1 MGNNAG
7 PVKAYA
13 GAQPARA
20 IGSAKLSQQST
31 QHDGVSTN
39 PSSQAAHNH
48 MSSTC
53 DAAGFTT
60 QKSGAKNSL
69 LRMSGGLEPIKEA
82 KQLKSGQIVE
92 LGKIDHA
99 KAQQKL
105 AKITA
110 ASSANQDL
118 IRSLPSFAPRT
129 KEGFN
134 KRGSSVDHGEG
145 GRTNMV
151 KTRQSTDRAPA
162 YQQKQESG
170 ESALI
175 KKRRM
180 YSQQA
185 RVILKQAPNQSEK
198 QSARRITDL
207 PTETHGTAKK
217 NTFRARS
224 KVIDLTEDKPA
235 KKSKQNQGPKKPSKY
250 MQEIIRLNF
259 VDLVRKCKLKQTTER
274 VKAVIKTKNELRRR
288 FLKVYRLFRQ
298 HKYGEEL
305 PEDEEVCHV
314 PPEFQMPEEL
324 EFNNKLINTQ
334 LQEIEQYLA
343 RKLGQVGQPDDI
355 SDLHTV
361 HEESDDE
368 G

>member
-1 MGNNAG
+1 
-7 PVKAYA
+7 
-13 GAQPARA
+13 
-20 IGSAKLSQQST
+20 
-31 QHDGVSTN
+31 
-39 PSSQAAHNH
+39 

-53 DAAGFTT
+53 DAAGFAN
-60 QKSGAKNSL
+60 QKSSAKNSL

-118 IRSLPSFAPRT
+118 IRSLPSFAPRS
-129 KEGFN
+129 KDGFA
-134 KRGSSVDHGEG
+134 KRGSSVDHGEDNTHTG
-145 GRTNMV
+145 HSSLV
-151 KTRQSTDRAPA
+151 KARQSTDQVPTNKL
-162 YQQKQESG
+162 QKEGG

-185 RVILKQAPNQSEK
+185 RVILKQAPQQSEK
-198 QSARRITDL
+198 TTSRRQIEDG
-207 PTETHGTAKK
+207 PPQKK

-224 KVIDLTEDKPA
+224 KVIDLTEEKPT
-235 KKSKQNQGPKKPSKY
+235 KKSKQNQGSKKPSKY

-259 VDLVRKCKLKQTTER
+259 VDLVRKCKLKQTTQR
-274 VKAVIKTKNELRRR
+274 VQAVIQTKNELRRR

-305 PEDEEVCHV
+305 PEDDQVSRV

-343 RKLGQVGQPDDI
+343 RKLGQAG
-355 SDLHTV
+355 
-361 HEESDDE
+361 
-368 G
+368 